1 MNRRRCCMN
10 PTNYSSLH
18 TISRVNMRLYV
29 RKGPVGWRPKGCLGT
44 TTRRRSVRTTMPQNA
59 ELKYAGN
66 VREGESRYSIITGLL
81 HLQLIPDRTVVIHSS
96 CLCEK
101 ENERERE
108 RERER
113 EKRKRKRKRK
123 TEREWGGLVTKS
135 R

>member
-1 MNRRRCCMN
+1 
-10 PTNYSSLH
+10 
-18 TISRVNMRLYV
+18 MRLYV

-44 TTRRRSVRTTMPQNA
+44 TTRRRSVRTMPQNA

-113 EKRKRKRKRK
+113 RGRGR
-123 TEREWGGLVTKS
+123 ERERQKESEVVW
-135 R
+135 